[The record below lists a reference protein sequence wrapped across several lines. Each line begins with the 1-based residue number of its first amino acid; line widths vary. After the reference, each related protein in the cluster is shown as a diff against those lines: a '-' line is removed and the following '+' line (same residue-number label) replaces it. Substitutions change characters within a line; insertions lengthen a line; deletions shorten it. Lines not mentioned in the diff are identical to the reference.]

1 VWRVAFLI
9 AVLRI
14 GALWLG
20 AIGLRSSGWPQV
32 LGYFFVMLTLPDIYL
47 AKFARS
53 QPLEWMA
60 IGSAIL
66 AVTSL
71 MWAALIVRVAAR
83 LRRRTGSS

>member
-1 VWRVAFLI
+1 MWRVAFFI
-9 AVLRI
+9 GALRI

-20 AIGLRSSGWPQV
+20 ATGLRGSGWPQV
-32 LGYFFVMLTLPDIYL
+32 LGYFLLMLTLPDIYL

-53 QPLEWMA
+53 QPLEWAA

-71 MWAALIVRVAAR
+71 MWAALLVRVVAQ
-83 LRRRTGSS
+83 LRRRAGGS

>member
-1 VWRVAFLI
+1 
-9 AVLRI
+9 VLRI

-32 LGYFFVMLTLPDIYL
+32 LGYFLLMLTLPDIYL

-53 QPLEWMA
+53 QPREWVA

-66 AVTSL
+66 AVTSV
-71 MWAALIVRVAAR
+71 MWAALLVRVVAR
-83 LRRRTGSS
+83 LRRQPGSS